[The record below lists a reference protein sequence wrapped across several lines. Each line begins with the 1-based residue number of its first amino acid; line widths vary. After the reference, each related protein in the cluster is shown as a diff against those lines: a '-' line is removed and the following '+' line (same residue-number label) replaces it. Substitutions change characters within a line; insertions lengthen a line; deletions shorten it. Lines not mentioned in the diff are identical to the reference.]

1 MLPSAKADLVNILE
15 YIARE
20 SGNLI
25 VGRRFV
31 DALRQHCRKLPALPG
46 TLGRARPELRPDIRS
61 VAFKSYVIFF
71 RYVDDTFEVVNII
84 EGHRDIEA
92 LYKDSQHR

>member
-1 MLPSAKADLVNILE
+1 LPQ
-15 YIARE
+15 AR
-20 SGNLI
+20 STA
-25 VGRRFV
+25 RYPR
-31 DALRQHCRKLPALPG
+31 
-46 TLGRARPELRPDIRS
+46 RARRSDIRS

-92 LYKDSQHR
+92 LYRDLQRTEICSAAENVGTPRR